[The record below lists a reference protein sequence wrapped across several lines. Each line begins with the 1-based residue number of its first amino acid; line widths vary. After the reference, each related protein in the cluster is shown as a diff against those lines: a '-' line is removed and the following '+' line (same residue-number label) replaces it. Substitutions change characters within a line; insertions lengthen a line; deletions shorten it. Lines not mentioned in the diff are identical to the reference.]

1 MSHAKSPVT
10 CHVLDSTLGK
20 PAANVNVRLEAAEGS
35 NFVTLASGQT
45 DSDGRC
51 TNLLPSEPRLQAG
64 VYKMVFNTG
73 EYFEKDKRDTFYP
86 VVEIVFHLAKPN
98 EHYHI
103 PLLLSPWSY
112 TTYRGS

>member
-1 MSHAKSPVT
+1 
-10 CHVLDSTLGK
+10 LDSTLGK
-20 PAANVNVRLEAAEGS
+20 PAANVNVRLDTMEGS
-35 NFVTLASGQT
+35 SFVTLASGQT

-51 TNLLPSEPRLQAG
+51 VNLLPAQLRLNAG

-73 EYFEKDKRDTFYP
+73 EYFEKDERDTFYP
-86 VVEIVFHLAKPN
+86 IVEITFHLAKPD